1 MNLLSTQEYLVVSSV
16 PGLGSHLSHLG
27 LKGHPPSRL
36 DRKDP
41 ICSTL
46 DLQVIPAAIPP
57 HTWDSRWDRWDLFH
71 VGLKRPMILV
81 GMGRSLSVHLGFR
94 GHPTCQAHKHF
105 LFKLFYLFYYKR
117 SITIFFVIHS
127 ALHILYL

>member
-1 MNLLSTQEYLVVSSV
+1 MGSVPCGTLKKTGFVINKASQLVLMNLLPTQEYLVVSSV

-36 DRKDP
+36 DKQDP
-41 ICSTL
+41 ICPTL

-71 VGLKRPMILV
+71 VGLKRSMILG
-81 GMGRSLSVHLGFR
+81 GMGRSPSVPPRIQRSSYLS
-94 GHPTCQAHKHF
+94 
-105 LFKLFYLFYYKR
+105 
-117 SITIFFVIHS
+117 SS
-127 ALHILYL
+127 